1 MAHKR
6 IPKTGRRGRAALR
19 ETRTRTLE
27 RVPGKAVSFR
37 VDEVRLPDGRKAV
50 RGYMEHIGAVA
61 VLPVLD
67 DGRRI
72 VFVRQHRY
80 PVGEDTLEIP
90 AGKLNG
96 AGDDPAA
103 RARAELREETGF
115 TAARLT
121 RLISFWPSTAF
132 STEILHIYLAV
143 GLEKGAPCPD
153 EDEFVDAEILTFKK
167 AWALV
172 RSGRIKDAKT
182 VIALQAWKI
191 KELENR

>member
-1 MAHKR
+1 MTHKG
-6 IPKTGRRGRAALR
+6 IPKSPRRGGRPGLR

-37 VDEVRLPDGRKAV
+37 VDEVRLPNGRKAV
-50 RGYMEHIGAVA
+50 RGYMEHAGAVA

-67 DGRRI
+67 DGRI

-96 AGDDPAA
+96 PGDDPAV
-103 RARAELREETGF
+103 RARAELREETGY
-115 TAARLT
+115 TARRLARML
-121 RLISFWPSTAF
+121 SFWPSTAF
-132 STEILHIYLAV
+132 STEILHIYLAR
-143 GLEKGAPCPD
+143 GLRNGTPCPD
-153 EDEFVDAEILTFKK
+153 DDEFVDTEILTFEK
-167 AWALV
+167 AWTLA

-191 KELENR
+191 KELENG

>member
-1 MAHKR
+1 MTHKR
-6 IPKTGRRGRAALR
+6 MPKTAGRGGSAGLR

-37 VDEVRLPDGRKAV
+37 VDEVRLPNGAKAV

-67 DGRRI
+67 DGRI

-90 AGKLNG
+90 AGKLNR
-96 AGDDPAA
+96 AGEDAAA

-121 RLISFWPSTAF
+121 RLLSFWPSTAF
-132 STEILHIYLAV
+132 STEILHIYLAR
-143 GLEKGAPCPD
+143 GLKEGAPCPD

-167 AWALV
+167 AWAMV

>member
-1 MAHKR
+1 
-6 IPKTGRRGRAALR
+6 
-19 ETRTRTLE
+19 
-27 RVPGKAVSFR
+27 VPGKAVSFR
-37 VDEVRLPDGRKAV
+37 VDEVRLPNGRKAL

-67 DGRRI
+67 DGRV

-80 PVGEDTLEIP
+80 PVGQDTLEIP

-96 AGDDPAA
+96 PGDDPAA
-103 RARAELREETGF
+103 RARAELKEETGF

-121 RLISFWPSTAF
+121 RLLSFWPSTAF
-132 STEILHIYLAV
+132 STEILHIYLAA
-143 GLEKGAPCPD
+143 GLKKGAPCPD
-153 EDEFVDAEILTFKK
+153 EDEFVDAEILTFEK

>member
-1 MAHKR
+1 MTHKR
-6 IPKTGRRGRAALR
+6 IPRTAGRGGRAGLR
-19 ETRTRTLE
+19 ETRTRTLG
-27 RVPGKAVSFR
+27 RLPGKAVSFR
-37 VDEVRLPDGRKAV
+37 VDEVRLPNGRKAV

-67 DGRRI
+67 DGSI

-90 AGKLNG
+90 AGKLNR
-96 AGDDPAA
+96 AGEDAAA

-121 RLISFWPSTAF
+121 RLLSFWPSTAF
-132 STEILHIYLAV
+132 STEILHIYLAR
-143 GLEKGAPCPD
+143 GLKEGSPCPD

-167 AWALV
+167 AWAMV

>member
-1 MAHKR
+1 MANKR
-6 IPKTGRRGRAALR
+6 IPKAGVRGRAGLR

-67 DGRRI
+67 DGRI

-80 PVGEDTLEIP
+80 PVGQDTLEIP

-103 RARAELREETGF
+103 RARAELKEETGF
-115 TAARLT
+115 TASRLARL
-121 RLISFWPSTAF
+121 LSFWPSTAF
-132 STEILHIYLAV
+132 STEILHIYLAA
-143 GLEKGAPCPD
+143 GLKKGAPCPD
-153 EDEFVDAEILTFKK
+153 EDEFVDAEILTFEK
-167 AWALV
+167 AWAMV

>member
-6 IPKTGRRGRAALR
+6 IPKAARRGGLPGLR
-19 ETRTRTLE
+19 ETWTRTLQ

-37 VDEVRLPDGRKAV
+37 VDEVRLPNGRKAL
-50 RGYMEHIGAVA
+50 RAYLEHIGAVA

-67 DGRRI
+67 DGRI

-80 PVGEDTLEIP
+80 PVGQDTLEIP

-96 AGDDPAA
+96 PGDAPAA
-103 RARAELREETGF
+103 RARAELREETGY
-115 TAARLT
+115 TASGLT
-121 RLISFWPSTAF
+121 RLMSFWPSTAF
-132 STEILHIYLAV
+132 STETLHVYLAR
-143 GLEKGAPCPD
+143 GLKKGSPCPD

-167 AWALV
+167 AWTLV

>member
-1 MAHKR
+1 MTDKA
-6 IPKTGRRGRAALR
+6 IPVSARRKPAGLR
-19 ETRTRTLE
+19 ETRVRTLGHL
-27 RVPGKAVSFR
+27 PGKAVSFR

-50 RGYMEHIGAVA
+50 RGYMEHAGAVA

-67 DGRRI
+67 DGSI

-96 AGDDPAA
+96 PGDDPAA
-103 RARAELREETGF
+103 RARAELLEETGY
-115 TAARLT
+115 TARRFT
-121 RLISFWPSTAF
+121 RLLSFWPSTAF
-132 STEILHIYLAV
+132 STEILHIYLAR
-143 GLEKGAPCPD
+143 GLREGVPCPD
-153 EDEFVDAEILTFKK
+153 EDEFVDAEILTFGK

>member
-1 MAHKR
+1 VTAKT
-6 IPKTGRRGRAALR
+6 IPGAARRKTAELR
-19 ETRTRTLE
+19 ETRIRTLG
-27 RVPGKAVSFR
+27 RLPGKAVSFR

-50 RGYMEHIGAVA
+50 RGYMEHAGAVA

-67 DGRRI
+67 DGRI

-80 PVGEDTLEIP
+80 PVGRDTLEIP

-96 AGDDPAA
+96 PGDDPAA
-103 RARAELREETGF
+103 RARAELGEETGC
-115 TAARLT
+115 TARRLT
-121 RLISFWPSTAF
+121 RLLSFWPSTAF
-132 STEILHIYLAV
+132 STEILHIYLAR
-143 GLEKGAPCPD
+143 GLREGVPCPD
-153 EDEFVDAEILTFKK
+153 EDEFVETVILGFRE